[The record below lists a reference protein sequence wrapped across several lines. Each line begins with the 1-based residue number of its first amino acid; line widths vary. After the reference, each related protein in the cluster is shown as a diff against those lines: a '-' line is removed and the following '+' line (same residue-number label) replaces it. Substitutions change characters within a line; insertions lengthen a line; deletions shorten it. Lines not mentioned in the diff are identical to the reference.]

1 MTDDLYPVEIKI
13 TNLYCFK
20 GRHTVKL
27 DQTVYAVLAQ
37 AEDNPARS
45 NWLGKSTFLMSF
57 AFALFGW
64 HTKRTD
70 DEVIT
75 TGENGACVVLTLND
89 GTVITRKKLHGKSMQ
104 IQFLASGAK
113 VVTQASAQEAIE
125 KHIGFTKDDFFATMF
140 YEQKKIGALI
150 SAGAA
155 ERSAIIEGWLAEELE
170 PIQRLHAAATTHHRQ
185 ASEELRGLEEEN
197 TMLLSQYGDVSEMPD
212 VDIAKANLDK
222 ANREVE
228 KQRQLEARASEW
240 VLKLDQVKWFN
251 ELVDE
256 GKKERA
262 ELDAI
267 PNDNEELHN
276 KAEAHVIRLKEKV
289 EDAYARVHLLQEGDY
304 DFDGVCP
311 ITCQSCPASDW
322 VENQVSSPEA
332 IKEAEGELVEL
343 RQCLKS
349 ATTKSATFRM
359 ATKRRNAI
367 DLNLV
372 MIRTKA
378 ESLLDVVE
386 EVENSQAPE
395 PASLAESIKA
405 ADSAGDIY
413 RDVKSVLNS
422 IEQNKARL
430 AELTHLISEA
440 QEAVEISKDALDLTG
455 RTGAQQ
461 AVQEL
466 VMGKIEQRANILLS
480 DASIPLQI
488 EISWEQETKGFAKVC
503 SCGIAFPT
511 STRIRACEACG
522 AKRGPNTQRK
532 LTIAPT
538 RRSGAADDLAGIALG
553 IAASLWLRA
562 QRGSRWATVFIDE
575 PFGALDS
582 HNRQALG
589 AHITQMLKSSY
600 ASAFVVAHEKSVL
613 EAMPDRL
620 NIFAGQDGSRI
631 SA

>member
-1 MTDDLYPVEIKI
+1 MTDDLYPVEIEI

-70 DEVIT
+70 DEVVT
-75 TGENGACVVLTLND
+75 NGESEATVVLALND
-89 GTVITRKKLHGKSMQ
+89 GTVITRKKIHGKSMRTT
-104 IQFLASGAK
+104 FRAPGAR

-185 ASEELRGLEEEN
+185 ASEGLRGLEEEK
-197 TMLLSQYGDVSEMPD
+197 TRLLSQYGDVTEIPD
-212 VDIAKANLDK
+212 VDIAKASWDK
-222 ANREVE
+222 ANNNVE
-228 KQRQLEARASEW
+228 KQRQLEVRASEW
-240 VLKLDQVKWFN
+240 DVKLDQVDQFN
-251 ELVDE
+251 TLVTR
-256 GKKERA
+256 GKALKVN
-262 ELDAI
+262 LDAI
-267 PNDNEELHN
+267 SPDHEEIRV
-276 KAEAHVIRLKEKV
+276 KAAADVLSLDSKYSESL
-289 EDAYARVHLLQEGDY
+289 ARVNLLSKSDY
-304 DFDGVCP
+304 EFDGQCP
-311 ITCQSCPASDW
+311 VACQECPSIDW
-322 VENQVSSPEA
+322 VQEQSSSPEA
-332 IKEAEGELVEL
+332 NQVAQKQMSKHRWELQRAKQQVNSAETAAAMGTSLDRQLVQL
-343 RQCLKS
+343 
-349 ATTKSATFRM
+349 
-359 ATKRRNAI
+359 
-367 DLNLV
+367 
-372 MIRTKA
+372 RTKA
-378 ESLLDVVE
+378 EALIDVVE
-386 EVENSQAPE
+386 EMEDAKAPA
-395 PASLAESIKA
+395 PAYLSEAIETAE
-405 ADSAGDIY
+405 SAGDTY
-413 RDVKSVLNS
+413 RAAKSVLNA
-422 IEQNKARL
+422 IKRNEARL
-430 AELTHLISEA
+430 AELTPLISEA
-440 QEAVEISKDALDLTG
+440 QQAVEISKDALDLTS

-511 STRIRACEACG
+511 STRIRSCEACG

-620 NIFAGQDGSRI
+620 NIFAGSDGSRI